1 MSPCCCRCLDAAA
14 HWYPGKTVRTKGGN
28 AVMEAPTSCAPVS
41 SSASSKCA
49 CCVKN
54 GKPCELGLPETKAEY
69 QDLALK
75 FGDKNARARTAAA
88 DAAAT
93 AARTASEVVAR
104 VQLLE
109 LTQLQVQLD
118 IANALRNIAENL
130 GRGVSGAASLPLRVG
145 PDSVPWDLDLAVDD
159 DEEE

>member
-1 MSPCCCRCLDAAA
+1 PALRLL
-14 HWYPGKTVRTKGGN
+14 H
-28 AVMEAPTSCAPVS
+28 
-41 SSASSKCA
+41 
-49 CCVKN
+49 
-54 GKPCELGLPETKAEY
+54 
-69 QDLALK
+69 QLK

-88 DAAAT
+88 DAAAA
-93 AARTASEVVAR
+93 AARTASEVAAR
-104 VQLLE
+104 AQLLE

-145 PDSVPWDLDLAVDD
+145 PDSVPRDLDLAVDD